1 MATVLKRLSNS
12 AKKYHS
18 LIQRKS
24 VTIKATLIAM
34 RKSPR
39 RVGSQTRNPK
49 GSSNRLG
56 RAITAERN
64 ELNPIIKADPARE
77 QGMSAKR
84 PDPSTRRHSTA
95 PKPAGANRTQSTAL
109 KTCQTMSSIT
119 LRPRGNRTKGQKP
132 WFFAEEGNLLNK
144 LAYVVCVTILKH
156 ISYTNSR
163 SSRNSRGILCDKNRT
178 PGASAP

>member
-1 MATVLKRLSNS
+1 
-12 AKKYHS
+12 
-18 LIQRKS
+18 
-24 VTIKATLIAM
+24 
-34 RKSPR
+34 
-39 RVGSQTRNPK
+39 
-49 GSSNRLG
+49 
-56 RAITAERN
+56 
-64 ELNPIIKADPARE
+64 
-77 QGMSAKR
+77 
-84 PDPSTRRHSTA
+84 
-95 PKPAGANRTQSTAL
+95 
-109 KTCQTMSSIT
+109 MSSIT